1 MGKAAQHLCAIPHG
15 FNYQPYNK
23 EATTRLEYCKGVDS
37 KLRKSAATM
46 YYRLLALLILCFLP
60 LAAQAQDMPVSPEQ
74 LELLRSLTPEQRE
87 ALLSGDLPQTL
98 RQEPLSDPTA
108 VQPRSADTSSRTQNQ
123 TSVLNR
129 QNQNAQ
135 PGSSLGD
142 DGSPQQDRVSNSQQ
156 SMLEPFGYE
165 LFAGTPTTFAPAT
178 DIPVPANYI
187 MGPGDTVI
195 IQLYG
200 QENATYELVVTREG
214 SLLFPEI
221 GPLAVAGLTFDEL
234 RNQINEVVS
243 TQLIGQR
250 VAVTLGALRS
260 IRIFVLGEAYQPG
273 SYTVSALSTMT
284 NALFVS
290 GGITEVG
297 SLRNV
302 QLRRQGET
310 VSELDLYDLLLRGDT
325 SADVR
330 LMPDDVLFIPP
341 VGDTVGIAGEVIR
354 PAIYEL
360 REEETVLEA
369 VMLAG
374 GTLPTAYPQASRI
387 ERIDVDGSRTLIDV
401 DISSPTGQIQQVV
414 NGDVIRVSSI
424 LDRLENVVLTEGHL
438 QRPGGYQ
445 WQEGMRVSDVIPSL
459 DALLPN
465 PDTNYALI
473 IRETPPTS
481 TLEVLQI
488 NLAAAVTQPGTDAD
502 LLLQPRDRV
511 ITFAA
516 NGDRVDELEQL
527 VEELNAQAR
536 FERPASVVAV
546 NGNVSF
552 PGSYPLVQG
561 MTIGDLIDSASG
573 LLENTDTSYS
583 VLIRRRD
590 SRGTIEALNAVDGN
604 GRSIDFARLLQPG
617 DQLYVFD
624 TVSDRSALLEA
635 ANAQLRSQADPSER
649 SKVVRASGRVRFPGD
664 YPLFPGM
671 TVSDLINASGGFTE
685 SALTTKAE
693 LTRSY
698 IYDGSGREVDHLTVD
713 LTNTSSLGLQMAL
726 EEFDNLVIRQLPNW
740 TESEYV
746 QLTGEVVSPGTYSI
760 AKGDTLSSVLAR
772 AGGLTDFA
780 DPNASVLL
788 RAELRERERE
798 LLAQY
803 RQELQS
809 DIAAVALE
817 EEDSADQSGVL
828 EIGEGLL
835 EQVEEAEPL
844 GRLVVDLSSILSG
857 SSTRDVI
864 ARNGDQLFI
873 PRTRQEISIL
883 GEVNYPTSH
892 VYDPTLSVRDYI
904 DMSGGLSQ
912 RADAGR
918 TYIIKANGSVV
929 SFGRSRWFFE
939 REAGLGP
946 GDSIVVPF
954 DIEPTDYL
962 VTWSSVSQILFNL
975 ATSVLAIQSVNN

>member
-1 MGKAAQHLCAIPHG
+1 MI
-15 FNYQPYNK
+15 
-23 EATTRLEYCKGVDS
+23 
-37 KLRKSAATM
+37 
-46 YYRLLALLILCFLP
+46 YRLLLLLSICFLS
-60 LAAQAQDMPVSPEQ
+60 LAAQAQDLPLTPEQ

-87 ALLSGDLPQTL
+87 ALLRGDLPQSL

-108 VQPRSADTSSRTQNQ
+108 VQPRSVDTSSRIQNQ
-123 TSVLNR
+123 TSVFDR
-129 QNQNAQ
+129 QNENTQ
-135 PGSSLGD
+135 PGTSVSD
-142 DGSPQQDRVSNSQQ
+142 DDSAQQDPASNSQQ
-156 SMLEPFGYE
+156 SVLEPFGYE

-200 QENATYELVVTREG
+200 QDNATYELVVTREG

-374 GTLPTAYPQASRI
+374 GTLPTAYPQGSRI

-401 DISSPTGQIQQVV
+401 DISSPTGQVQQVV

-465 PDTNYALI
+465 PDINYALI
-473 IRETPPTS
+473 IREAPPIS

-502 LLLQPRDRV
+502 LLLQPRDRI

-516 NGDRVDELEQL
+516 NGNRVDALEELI
-527 VEELNAQAR
+527 EELNAQAR
-536 FERPASVVAV
+536 FERPASVVEV
-546 NGNVSF
+546 SGNVSF
-552 PGSYPLVQG
+552 PGTYPLVQG
-561 MTIGDLIDSASG
+561 MTIADLIDSASG

-590 SRGTIEALNAVDGN
+590 SRGTIEALNAIDGN
-604 GRSIDFARLLQPG
+604 GRSIDFTRLLQPG
-617 DQLYVFD
+617 DQLYIFD
-624 TVSDRSALLEA
+624 TVSDRTTLLEA
-635 ANAQLRSQADPSER
+635 VNVQLRDQADPSER
-649 SKVVRASGRVRFPGD
+649 SKVVRASGRVRFPGE

-685 SALTTKAE
+685 SALTTEAE

-698 IYDGSGREVDHLTVD
+698 IYDGSGREVDHLTID

-740 TESEYV
+740 AENEYV
-746 QLTGEVVSPGTYSI
+746 QLSGEVVSPGTYSI

-904 DMSGGLSQ
+904 NMSGGLSQ

-929 SFGRSRWFFE
+929 SFGNSRWFFE
-939 REAGLGP
+939 REEGLGP
-946 GDSIVVPF
+946 GDTIVVPF